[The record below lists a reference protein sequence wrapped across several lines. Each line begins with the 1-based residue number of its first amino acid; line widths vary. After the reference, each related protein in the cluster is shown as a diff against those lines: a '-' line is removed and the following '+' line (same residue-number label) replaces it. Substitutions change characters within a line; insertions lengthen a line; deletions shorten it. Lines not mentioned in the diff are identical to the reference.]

1 MNSFFNLKIIKIV
14 ILTTFFEVLCCA
26 LIPEFFYFFKHGHFS
41 FQVIKYFLFFSLLKI
56 IFMIYPVILFLILV
70 ISEKLFVKNRPLK
83 FAFINGLTYF
93 LVSLLFVVFIPDTK
107 LFFDINFQSEFS
119 GFFYFAL
126 FGGIMGMI
134 ITAKLFP
141 SLFAINKAVE

>member
-26 LIPEFFYFFKHGHFS
+26 LIPELFYFFKHGHFS

-56 IFMIYPVILFLILV
+56 IFMIYPVILFLILLLT
-70 ISEKLFVKNRPLK
+70 EKLIVKYRSIK
-83 FAFINGLTYF
+83 FAFINGLTYI

-107 LFFDINFQSEFS
+107 LFFDFNFQSEFS

-141 SLFAINKAVE
+141 SLFAINKTVE

>member
-1 MNSFFNLKIIKIV
+1 MNSIFNLKIIKIV

-26 LIPEFFYFFKHGHFS
+26 LIPEFFYFLKQGDLS
-41 FQVIKYFLFFSLLKI
+41 FQVFKYFLFFSLLKI
-56 IFMIYPVILFLILV
+56 IFMIYPVFLFLIL
-70 ISEKLFVKNRPLK
+70 ILSDKLIVKNRPIK

-93 LVSLLFVVFIPDTK
+93 LVSLLFVIFIPDTK
-107 LFFDINFQSEFS
+107 LFFEFNFQSEFS

-126 FGGIMGMI
+126 FGGMIGII

-141 SLFAINKAVE
+141 SLFGINKAVE